1 MCIRDRYILDV
12 VCTTYPQISFLC
24 VLDIVCKPGSP
35 VRHAIYILAH
45 VRRACWQVMTYM
57 PAVRARVRMTECCSL
72 QVMKTAVTASTSR
85 RQCYATTS
93 RQMPP
98 RGSIDAPARQWRPW
112 DPWRPSLLSNTGQ
125 KRQNLRLQAP
135 AEWHKMEGVSDFMPL
150 QRLPP
155 ALRPRNAGSRGRRA
169 GGSRWSGIKS
179 LTPSILCHSAG
190 ACKRR
195 F

>member
-1 MCIRDRYILDV
+1 
-12 VCTTYPQISFLC
+12 
-24 VLDIVCKPGSP
+24 
-35 VRHAIYILAH
+35 
-45 VRRACWQVMTYM
+45 
-57 PAVRARVRMTECCSL
+57 
-72 QVMKTAVTASTSR
+72 MKTAVTASTSR

-112 DPWRPSLLSNTGQ
+112 DLWRPSLLCNTGQ

-155 ALRPRNAGSRGRRA
+155 ALRPRNAGSRGRTRPNLDHLSPKSRVRPGQVAPSTVRA
-169 GGSRWSGIKS
+169 PEQTASQRAAASS
-179 LTPSILCHSAG
+179 PTAEAVLRSHPG
-190 ACKRR
+190 AQERLRR
-195 F
+195 YG

>member
-1 MCIRDRYILDV
+1 MEV
-12 VCTTYPQISFLC
+12 VKTT
-24 VLDIVCKPGSP
+24 
-35 VRHAIYILAH
+35 
-45 VRRACWQVMTYM
+45 
-57 PAVRARVRMTECCSL
+57 
-72 QVMKTAVTASTSR
+72 STSR

-112 DPWRPSLLSNTGQ
+112 DLWRPSLLCNTGQ

-155 ALRPRNAGSRGRRA
+155 ALRPRNAGSRGRTRPNLDHLSPKSRVRPGQVAPSTVRA
-169 GGSRWSGIKS
+169 PEQTASQRAAASSPTAEAVLRSHPEAQERAERAQARGGNGTSTCAHRMDGCLLAYSRN
-179 LTPSILCHSAG
+179 AG
-190 ACKRR
+190 CGVAAACSCR
-195 F
+195 